1 MPLVYISTD
10 AHVSELQQLKD
21 HLKNAGIQA
30 ITLPMKNNGHDTYH
44 DGSLAIIDQ
53 IICSHARLFIGT
65 YGSTFTIRI
74 QEEREIMGFPIHA
87 TNNIFCAD
95 NSLECEK
102 SQHRPIIY

>member
-1 MPLVYISTD
+1 MYISTD
-10 AHVSELQQLKD
+10 AHASEQQQLRK
-21 HLKNAGIQA
+21 HLKNAGVQA
-30 ITLPMKNNGHDTYH
+30 ITFSMKDNGHDMYL
-44 DGSLAIIDQ
+44 DGTVAIIEQ
-53 IICSHARLFIGT
+53 IICSHSRLFIGT
-65 YGSTFTIRI
+65 YGSTFTTRI